1 MKKIKDYIWQIVQI
15 FMVVIVILMFSFA
28 IVQKTSDNRG
38 SIGGIKIFTVITGSM
53 IPVYDIGD
61 ILVVK
66 EISPEEIKIGDDIVY
81 KGEKGSYINKTITH
95 RVTSI
100 YQKEDGSY
108 TIITKGVANVAYD
121 PEINETQVLGKVIFD
136 IPIMCYILKIITN
149 IYVWILIPVVI
160 LFSLIHFLNSSVFS
174 FSTFFAIVSIE
185 LLLET
190 FFKVFS

>member
-1 MKKIKDYIWQIVQI
+1 MKKINDYIWQIVQI

-81 KGEKGSYINKTITH
+81 KGEKGSYTNKTITH

-108 TIITKGVANVAYD
+108 TIITK
-121 PEINETQVLGKVIFD
+121 
-136 IPIMCYILKIITN
+136 
-149 IYVWILIPVVI
+149 
-160 LFSLIHFLNSSVFS
+160 
-174 FSTFFAIVSIE
+174 
-185 LLLET
+185 
-190 FFKVFS
+190 